1 MQRGRFGFIS
11 IKAKIGLIFPHCNCM
26 TKINSSYNL
35 NESHY
40 LPQKVLMRITE

>member
-1 MQRGRFGFIS
+1 MQIGRFCFRS
-11 IKAKIGLIFPHCNCM
+11 IKDKIGLISQHCNCM
-26 TKINSSYNL
+26 TKINSSHNL